1 MASPPPPPRRKARY
15 ANWIIAAV
23 ILGVAAYFIGAGAA
37 GGWLAKN
44 VIEPVFGKDN
54 ASAATPAATETAL
67 ATGTAEASQS
77 ATGTGRVE
85 ETITAKEITLY
96 TLQVGAFTD
105 ESHANTSAQATAA
118 MGGAGYVA
126 YDGELYRVLVA
137 GYLNESD
144 AKDVQKSLESQSV
157 TSTVFQLKSGTL
169 EFKIGAAPAQV
180 QAVKA
185 CFQAVPDAV
194 KTLQQIVFD
203 AVGRPWTTRSKRL
216 Q

>member
-67 ATGTAEASQS
+67 ATATAEASQS

-118 MGGAGYVA
+118 MGGAG
-126 YDGELYRVLVA
+126 
-137 GYLNESD
+137 NC
-144 AKDVQKSLESQSV
+144 
-157 TSTVFQLKSGTL
+157 
-169 EFKIGAAPAQV
+169 I
-180 QAVKA
+180 A
-185 CFQAVPDAV
+185 CW
-194 KTLQQIVFD
+194 LQGI
-203 AVGRPWTTRSKRL
+203 
-216 Q
+216 